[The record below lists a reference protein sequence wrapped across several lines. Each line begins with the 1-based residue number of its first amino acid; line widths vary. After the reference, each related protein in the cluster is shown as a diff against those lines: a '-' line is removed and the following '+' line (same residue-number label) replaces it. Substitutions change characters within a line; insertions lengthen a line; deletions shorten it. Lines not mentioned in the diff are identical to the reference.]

1 MRGRSRRIFVTAFF
15 ALSLLTAIGVAYLRD
30 FQLKRDPFKASAIVD
45 PPFPSL
51 TYGIQAFLWW
61 DGGEAGKHLDWVRL
75 LSFSHVKQ
83 TFAWNDLE
91 PQPGR
96 WDWSQA
102 DRVVGEVA
110 DRGLSLIVR
119 LGQVPAWARNAD
131 RRLAHDAP
139 PKDLSEW
146 SNYCSVVAQRYK
158 GKVAAY
164 QIWNEPNL
172 SREWGDLPPDPAR
185 YVDLLAACSAAIRAI
200 DPTAILISAG
210 LAPTGNQDDSALPD
224 DIFLDHM
231 YRNDFQHFI
240 DVVGVHAPGYA
251 APEIGPDNEE
261 AQQRWFTF
269 RRIEDLR
276 KIMLNYDDAARQ
288 MAILEFGYTTEEINP
303 DYKWFSVSEAQQ
315 AEMLERAYEYAIA
328 NWRPWVGLVTLIYL
342 PDPAW
347 LPEDE
352 EFWWSIV
359 EPDSGLPRP
368 AFFTVANMRKVCDD
382 FIIPQRESDSP
393 VAEGEVKAPICPQ

>member
-1 MRGRSRRIFVTAFF
+1 MRGRSRRIFVVVFF
-15 ALSLLTAIGVAYLRD
+15 ALSLLSAIGFTYLRD
-30 FQLKRDPFKASAIVD
+30 LQLKGDPFRASAIAD

-51 TYGIQAFLWW
+51 TYGIQVFLWW

-83 TFAWNDLE
+83 TFAWSDLE

-96 WDWSQA
+96 WDWRQA
-102 DRVVGEVA
+102 DRIVGEVA

-119 LGQVPAWARNAD
+119 LGQVPSWARKAD
-131 RRLAHDAP
+131 RKLAHDAP
-139 PKDLSEW
+139 PEDISRW
-146 SNYCSVVAQRYK
+146 SDYCSIVAQRYK

-172 SREWGDLPPDPAR
+172 SREWGDQQPEPAA
-185 YVDLLAACSAAIRAI
+185 YVTLLAACSEAIRAE
-200 DPTAILISAG
+200 DPTAILVSAG
-210 LAPTGNQDDSALPD
+210 LAPTGNHDDSAMPD

-231 YRNDFQHFI
+231 YRNEFQQYI

-276 KIMLNYDDAARQ
+276 KIMLNHDDAARQ
-288 MAILEFGYTTEEINP
+288 MAIMEFGYTTEQINP
-303 DYKWFSVSEAQQ
+303 DYKWFSVSEDEQS
-315 AEMLERAYEYAIA
+315 EFLERAYEYAIA

-393 VAEGEVKAPICPQ
+393 VAEGEVEAPICPQ